1 MKTDLKLDKHIVINE
16 SKNIGLVLLGALI
29 LSTGYALFIVPHKLV
44 PGGVFGLSIVI
55 NDVIDISIGMMALFI
70 NIPLLLWGTQVLGP
84 KTVLR
89 TAVFMIA
96 SSFLID
102 GILFLTNG
110 AVIINDILVS
120 AIFGGLLVG
129 ASVFIVKGGGATTGG
144 NDILSRIISSKTNL
158 VYEQLILIID
168 ASIIVLGILVFNDF
182 TLAAYCLITIVT
194 SSKTLG
200 HYLKQNDKKK
210 TVLIFSKNNDQ
221 IELELIS
228 GGKLKEDAVHLI
240 HKDSSEKM
248 ILVAKNNK
256 QLAVIE
262 QLVYQT
268 DPQAHVV
275 SLESNMRLIG

>member
-1 MKTDLKLDKHIVINE
+1 MKAVLKLDKSLLLSE

-29 LSTGYALFIVPHKLV
+29 LSSGYALFIVPHKLV

-55 NDVIDISIGMMALFI
+55 NDLINISIGLMALMI

-89 TAVFMIA
+89 TGVFMTA
-96 SSFLID
+96 SSFMVD
-102 GILFLTNG
+102 GITLLTNN
-110 AVIINDILVS
+110 AVIIDDILVS

-129 ASVFIVKGGGATTGG
+129 SSVFIVKSAGATTGG
-144 NDILSRIISSKTNL
+144 NDILSRILSTKINIK
-158 VYEQLILIID
+158 YERLILIID
-168 ASIIVLGILVFNDF
+168 ALVILLGIIVFNDF

-200 HYLKQNDKKK
+200 HYIKQSDQKK
-210 TVLIFSKNNDQ
+210 TVLIFSQNNEE
-221 IELELIS
+221 IESELQNNTQ
-228 GGKLKEDAVHLI
+228 LQDDAVHLI
-240 HKDSSEKM
+240 HKDSKEKM

-262 QLVYQT
+262 RLVYQT
-268 DPQAHVV
+268 DPKAHVV
-275 SLESNMRLIG
+275 SLEADMR